1 MATKKNTMI
10 LGFTG
15 YAQSGKDTAAGFLVA
30 RGWRRL
36 AFADILRDSL
46 YNLNP
51 IIVLRDEPTRLLHR
65 LRLICG
71 PRRTAARSA
80 PDFRV
85 RDIVDLIGWD
95 RAKVE
100 YPEIRQL
107 LQRLGT
113 EVGRE
118 LYGENFWVERV
129 MSQIN
134 RGEQVVIT
142 DVRFPNEEQ
151 AVHSAGGRV
160 FRIVRTGVS
169 AANGH
174 ASELEIDRLSVDGV
188 IPNMDGLDLF
198 EQDVLEAAG
207 LN

>member
-1 MATKKNTMI
+1 MDYNIKFPVKKKDRPVI
-10 LGFTG
+10 LGLTG

-36 AFADILRDSL
+36 AFADILRSSL

-51 IIVLRDEPTRLLHR
+51 IVPMPLE
-65 LRLICG
+65 G
-71 PRRTAARSA
+71 A
-80 PDFRV
+80 PDHWARV
-85 RDIVDLIGWD
+85 QDLVNWKGWD
-95 RAKVE
+95 VAKVE

-129 MSQIN
+129 MSQIKP
-134 RGEQVVIT
+134 GEKVVIT
-142 DVRFPNEEQ
+142 DVRFPNEEK
-151 AVHSAGGRV
+151 AVHDAGGRV
-160 FRIVRTGVS
+160 FRIVRTGVN
-169 AANGH
+169 AVNGH
-174 ASELEIDRLSVDGV
+174 ASELEIDKLRVDGV
-188 IPNMDGLDLF
+188 IPNTNGLDLF
-198 EQDVLEAAG
+198 ESDVLEAAG

>member
-1 MATKKNTMI
+1 MARKKNTTI

-51 IIVLRDEPTRLLHR
+51 IIVSDESGDGMLVNPSH
-65 LRLICG
+65 
-71 PRRTAARSA
+71 
-80 PDFRV
+80 FRV
-85 RDIVDLIGWD
+85 RDIVDFIGWD